1 MSFTHPSRL
10 AALLAGYGALFLL
23 FDTTATLFEV
33 APGVST
39 WYPSA
44 GLNLA
49 LLIVLGARFAP
60 VVFVAS
66 FLSGL
71 LIANPPIPAHHLVL
85 PNLVIAAGNA
95 AAAEWL
101 RRSFEPNVPFG
112 LNAIGRFLIVAFGL
126 PVVVS
131 VFGVGAY
138 VLTGLPGY
146 TTTTLW
152 EAVSSWWIA
161 DTVGILSITPICL
174 LGARTFAD
182 TPVLGPAS
190 SEQLSFD
197 LTSLRGIWTAVV
209 DIAVVV
215 LGIGAAF
222 YLPTSGHF
230 HFYVCFLPLLWIA
243 LRSGLPRTCAA
254 ILLINLSAAFT
265 IRERGTTSDLLE
277 FQFFMVA
284 LALTGLLLALL
295 VSERRR
301 SVHILQS
308 ATTRLKNRLV
318 SVSLNTNAGQI
329 TPLRQV
335 DEDLQEGETEPVAEP
350 VAEPGHTRT
359 GLWRMSDVLDSSS
372 DVLSRSADNLVA
384 LNDLL
389 LESRQ
394 RLDNLNAQK
403 DKLLSLISH
412 DLKNPLAGIRG
423 LADVLKD
430 DNPPDRF
437 ERPLSLIQRSA
448 QQGLDLLDNLL
459 TWSRLQTG
467 HVSPDLQTHRLRTLA
482 GEALAQLEAQ
492 ASRKE
497 VTVENSIQPGI
508 VVRVDPFIV
517 DTVLRN
523 LVSNAIKFTGRGGYV
538 SLTAYP
544 SGDHIEVSV
553 SDTGVGIPPERM
565 ASLFQIEEQT
575 SMTGTEGEVG
585 TGLGLHICR
594 ELVEAQGGTIW
605 LDSTEGS
612 GTTVYFTLPSPTP
625 SVPDPSAPHVR
636 SPIERNAGDS
646 PAGDKPAGD
655 APDGD
660 APHAVSDTVS

>member
-1 MSFTHPSRL
+1 MSFSHPSRL

-33 APGVST
+33 TPGVST

-60 VVFVAS
+60 VVFCAS

-71 LIANPPIPAHHLVL
+71 LIADPPIPAHHLVL

-95 AAAEWL
+95 AAATWL
-101 RRSFEPNVPFG
+101 RRSFEADVPFS
-112 LNAIGRFLIVAFGL
+112 LSTIGRFLIVAFGL
-126 PVVVS
+126 PVAVS
-131 VFGVGAY
+131 VFAVGAY
-138 VLTGLPGY
+138 VLTGLQGY
-146 TTTTLW
+146 ATATLW
-152 EAVSSWWIA
+152 SAVSSWWIA
-161 DTVGILSITPICL
+161 DTVGILSITPLCL
-174 LGARTFAD
+174 LGAHTLAAPPIF
-182 TPVLGPAS
+182 GPAI

-197 LTSLRGIWTAVV
+197 LTSLEGVWTALV
-209 DIAVVV
+209 DVAVVM

-222 YLPTSGHF
+222 YLPAPGHF

-243 LRSGLPRTCAA
+243 LRNGLPRTCAA
-254 ILLINLSAAFT
+254 ILLINLYAALT
-265 IRERGTTSDLLE
+265 IRERGTTADLLE
-277 FQFFMVA
+277 FQFFMLA

-301 SVHILQS
+301 SAHILQS
-308 ATTRLKNRLV
+308 ATTRLKSRLA
-318 SVSLNTNAGQI
+318 SVSLNTDAGQLQAP
-329 TPLRQV
+329 T
-335 DEDLQEGETEPVAEP
+335 EAEEGTQEGKPEPVAKRVP
-350 VAEPGHTRT
+350 TRA

-372 DVLSRSADNLVA
+372 DVLSRSAENLVA
-384 LNDLL
+384 LNDQL

-394 RLDNLNAQK
+394 RLDDLNAQK

-412 DLKNPLAGIRG
+412 DLKNPLVGIRG
-423 LADVLKD
+423 LAEVLND
-430 DNPPDRF
+430 DDPPERF
-437 ERPLSLIQRSA
+437 ERPLHLIQQSS

-467 HVSPDLQTHRLRTLA
+467 HVSPDLQIHQLRTLA

-492 ASRKE
+492 ATRKG
-497 VTVENSIQPGI
+497 VAVKNNIQPGI

-538 SLTAYP
+538 TLKAYP
-544 SGDHIEVSV
+544 SGDHVEVSV
-553 SDTGVGIPPERM
+553 TDTGVGISPEDIG
-565 ASLFQIEEQT
+565 ALFQIEEQT
-575 SMTGTEGEVG
+575 SMAGTEGEAG

-605 LDSTEGS
+605 IDSTEGS
-612 GTTVYFTLPSPTP
+612 GTTVYFTLPSP
-625 SVPDPSAPHVR
+625 DPSTPAP
-636 SPIERNAGDS
+636 
-646 PAGDKPAGD
+646 D
-655 APDGD
+655 APPDQPPSKLQVD
-660 APHAVSDTVS
+660 DLPAVSDTVS